1 MTSTFDWSILGKYE
15 RKILPQGQT
24 GIRIKIEYEEI
35 IICFPHDS
43 KTLESRA
50 AACVA
55 ACCWKHCKKIDNR
68 LHFALGF
75 IKMVPFLKVGEI

>member
-43 KTLESRA
+43 KTLE
-50 AACVA
+50 
-55 ACCWKHCKKIDNR
+55 CCLCCLKPLLLETLQKIDNR